1 MQQSYEHDQKFLQ
14 LLSPPRFACCCCSCY
29 RLQIWR
35 LPKSISLV
43 QCWGHCS
50 FGNLGSHTHR
60 RTHAYWAHANQA
72 SAHRKVC
79 NTFCA
84 LPIEWQQSKQAKAA
98 TSWRVANSA
107 KVSPTPPPPLISLSP
122 LPSLFSS
129 SSHFVLPSSS
139 LAIYLRWLC
148 GSLGPKLQVAKS
160 KCSSACAC
168 VCASASACVCAAKS
182 GANNVCSSCSCCVPL
197 TARSLLSVLPL
208 MWQ

>member
-1 MQQSYEHDQKFLQ
+1 MPHTLSIYTLCVSLTTGAQPSMQQSYEHDQKFLQ
-14 LLSPPRFACCCCSCY
+14 LLSPPRFACCCCCCY

-43 QCWGHCS
+43 QYWGQCS
-50 FGNLGSHTHR
+50 FGNLGSYTHR

-107 KVSPTPPPPLISLSP
+107 KVSPTPPPPLSL
-122 LPSLFSS
+122 
-129 SSHFVLPSSS
+129 
-139 LAIYLRWLC
+139 
-148 GSLGPKLQVAKS
+148 
-160 KCSSACAC
+160 
-168 VCASASACVCAAKS
+168 
-182 GANNVCSSCSCCVPL
+182 
-197 TARSLLSVLPL
+197 SLLSPVFFLAVPISFCLHRRLQFIYAGFAVL
-208 MWQ
+208 